1 VTAGPAMPDKHEH
14 NVNMAAAYDSYNLY
28 RKLMDAKNEMFDGV
42 KEIVSE
48 AGKEDIMR
56 QIVVEVE
63 DVAENTDL
71 KQVEGMDMIKNGIK
85 VVLETVIHGIINGFL
100 PTVERVRREADGAK
114 RSYLDGVVS
123 VVGAVMGKQ
132 ECSNMIACSTGKWVK
147 DKMPAAQLA
156 VMMVESMVPSAM
168 MDWFN
173 VVKKSVIDRSDSCNV
188 DYQCNL
194 GT

>member
-1 VTAGPAMPDKHEH
+1 
-14 NVNMAAAYDSYNLY
+14 
-28 RKLMDAKNEMFDGV
+28 MFDGV

-56 QIVVEVE
+56 TIVVEVE

-156 VMMVESMVPSAM
+156 AM